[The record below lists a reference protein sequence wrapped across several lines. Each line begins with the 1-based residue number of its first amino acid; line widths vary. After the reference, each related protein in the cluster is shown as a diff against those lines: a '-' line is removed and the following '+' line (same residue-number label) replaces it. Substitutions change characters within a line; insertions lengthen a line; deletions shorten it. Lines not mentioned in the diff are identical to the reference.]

1 VSCAGQAAA
10 VICES
15 QAYLEIPKGRKLMK
29 VNLFL
34 LWFLVFA
41 GQAYAQTSETAQKDD
56 ARSSARPAKDIV
68 PLPSVKSLTPS
79 QVSGK
84 KLFVQRC
91 SVCHLP
97 ALPSYSTY
105 GPVLS
110 GDLIIV
116 LGDTFVREQIMRG
129 TNRMP
134 GYQYT
139 LTSTEIDQ
147 IIGYLKTL
155 ELTKKD

>member
-1 VSCAGQAAA
+1 
-10 VICES
+10 
-15 QAYLEIPKGRKLMK
+15 MK
-29 VNLFL
+29 VNLLL
-34 LWFLVFA
+34 LWLLFCA
-41 GQAYAQTSETAQKDD
+41 GHAYAQTSEPTQKND
-56 ARSSARPAKDIV
+56 ARSSAQPAKDLV

-97 ALPSYSTY
+97 ALPSYSPY
-105 GPVLS
+105 GPALS
-110 GDLIIV
+110 GDLVIF
-116 LGDTFVREQIMRG
+116 LGDTSVREQIMRG

-147 IIGYLKTL
+147 IVGYLKTL

>member
-1 VSCAGQAAA
+1 MKLNLLVVCLLFFS
-10 VICES
+10 
-15 QAYLEIPKGRKLMK
+15 GR
-29 VNLFL
+29 
-34 LWFLVFA
+34 
-41 GQAYAQTSETAQKDD
+41 TD
-56 ARSSARPAKDIV
+56 ARNSEPSQKIEARTAEQSAKDLV
-68 PLPSVKSLTPS
+68 PLPSSKSLTPF
-79 QVSGK
+79 QVTGK

-110 GDLIIV
+110 GELINS
-116 LGDTFVREQIMRG
+116 LSEAFVREQIMRG
-129 TNRMP
+129 TSRMP
-134 GYQYT
+134 GFQYT

-155 ELTKKD
+155 DFTKKD

>member
-1 VSCAGQAAA
+1 
-10 VICES
+10 
-15 QAYLEIPKGRKLMK
+15 MK
-29 VNLFL
+29 VNMFL
-34 LWFLVFA
+34 LWLLFFA
-41 GQAYAQTSETAQKDD
+41 GQAYAQTSEPTQKDD
-56 ARSSARPAKDIV
+56 ARSSAQTAKDLV

-116 LGDTFVREQIMRG
+116 LGDTFMREQIMRG
-129 TNRMP
+129 TSRMP

>member
-1 VSCAGQAAA
+1 
-10 VICES
+10 VI
-15 QAYLEIPKGRKLMK
+15 AKGRALMK
-29 VNLFL
+29 VIVFL
-34 LWFLVFA
+34 LWLLISA
-41 GQAYAQTSETAQKDD
+41 GQTLAQAPDAAQKDD
-56 ARSSARPAKDIV
+56 ARASAQPSKDIV
-68 PLPSVKSLTPS
+68 PLPSVKSLNPS

-110 GDLIIV
+110 GDLIIS
-116 LGDTFVREQIMRG
+116 LGDTFVREQISHG
-129 TNRMP
+129 TARMP

-139 LTSTEIDQ
+139 LAPAEIDQ

-155 ELTKKD
+155 EPMKKD

>member
-1 VSCAGQAAA
+1 M
-10 VICES
+10 
-15 QAYLEIPKGRKLMK
+15 KLS
-29 VNLFL
+29 L
-34 LWFLVFA
+34 LLLGLLVFA
-41 GQAYAQTSETAQKDD
+41 GPAFAQKDD
-56 ARSSARPAKDIV
+56 ARSSAQPAKDLV
-68 PLPSVKSLTPS
+68 PLPSIKSLTPS
-79 QVSGK
+79 EASGK

-110 GDLIIV
+110 GDLITS
-116 LGDTFVREQIMRG
+116 LGDTFVREQITHG
-129 TNRMP
+129 TGRMP

-139 LTSTEIDQ
+139 LTSAEIDQ
-147 IIGYLKTL
+147 IVGYLKTL

>member
-1 VSCAGQAAA
+1 
-10 VICES
+10 
-15 QAYLEIPKGRKLMK
+15 MK
-29 VNLFL
+29 VILFL
-34 LWFLVFA
+34 LCLLITT
-41 GQAYAQTSETAQKDD
+41 GQTLAQAPEASGKDD
-56 ARSSARPAKDIV
+56 ARSSGSPSKDIV
-68 PLPSVKSLTPS
+68 PLPSVKSLNS
-79 QVSGK
+79 FQASGK

-110 GDLIIV
+110 GGLIIS
-116 LGDTFVREQIMRG
+116 LGDAFVHEQISHG
-129 TNRMP
+129 TARMP

-139 LTSTEIDQ
+139 LAPAEIDQ

-155 ELTKKD
+155 EPMK

>member
-1 VSCAGQAAA
+1 
-10 VICES
+10 
-15 QAYLEIPKGRKLMK
+15 MK

-34 LWFLVFA
+34 LWLLFIA
-41 GQAYAQTSETAQKDD
+41 GQACAQTSEPTQKDD
-56 ARSSARPAKDIV
+56 VRSSAQTAKDLV

-110 GDLIIV
+110 SDLIIF
-116 LGDTFVREQIMRG
+116 LGDTFVHEQIMRG
-129 TNRMP
+129 TSRMP

-147 IIGYLKTL
+147 IAGYLKTL

>member
-1 VSCAGQAAA
+1 
-10 VICES
+10 
-15 QAYLEIPKGRKLMK
+15 MK
-29 VNLFL
+29 SNLFL
-34 LWFLVFA
+34 IWLLFFTA
-41 GQAYAQTSETAQKDD
+41 QAYAQSSGPTQKDD
-56 ARSSARPAKDIV
+56 ARSSAQSAKDLV

-110 GDLIIV
+110 GDFIIS
-116 LGDTFVREQIMRG
+116 LGDTFVYEQIMRG
-129 TNRMP
+129 SSRMP

-155 ELTKKD
+155 QLTKKD

>member
-1 VSCAGQAAA
+1 MKLTLFVLCLL
-10 VICES
+10 CFR
-15 QAYLEIPKGRKLMK
+15 GR
-29 VNLFL
+29 
-34 LWFLVFA
+34 
-41 GQAYAQTSETAQKDD
+41 AYAQTSEPAPTQVTGTAPLPTGDV
-56 ARSSARPAKDIV
+56 V

-79 QVSGK
+79 QASGK

-110 GDLIIV
+110 GDLINS
-116 LGDTFVREQIMRG
+116 LGDAFVRQQLTRG
-129 TNRMP
+129 TTRMP

-139 LTSTEIDQ
+139 LTPMEIDQ
-147 IIGYLKTL
+147 IIGYLETL
-155 ELTKKD
+155 DLTKKD

>member
-1 VSCAGQAAA
+1 MKVILVLLWLLICAGQTLA
-10 VICES
+10 
-15 QAYLEIPKGRKLMK
+15 QAPE
-29 VNLFL
+29 
-34 LWFLVFA
+34 A
-41 GQAYAQTSETAQKDD
+41 TQKDD
-56 ARSSARPAKDIV
+56 ASSLGRPSKEIV
-68 PLPSVKSLTPS
+68 PLPSVKSLNPS

-110 GDLIIV
+110 GDLV
-116 LGDTFVREQIMRG
+116 TSLGDVFVREQISHG
-129 TNRMP
+129 TAKMP

-139 LTSTEIDQ
+139 LIPSEIDQ

-155 ELTKKD
+155 EPMKRN

>member
-1 VSCAGQAAA
+1 
-10 VICES
+10 
-15 QAYLEIPKGRKLMK
+15 MK
-29 VNLFL
+29 VNLVL
-34 LWFLVFA
+34 LWLLCCA
-41 GQAYAQTSETAQKDD
+41 GHAYAETSEPTQKDD
-56 ARSSARPAKDIV
+56 VRSSAQPVKDLV
-68 PLPSVKSLTPS
+68 PLPSVKSLTSS

-110 GDLIIV
+110 GDLITA
-116 LGDTFVREQIMRG
+116 LGDPSVREQIMRG
-129 TNRMP
+129 TARMP

-147 IIGYLKTL
+147 IIDYLKTL
-155 ELTKKD
+155 ELAKKD